1 MDDMTLEEIRK
12 LLPDS
17 SAVNVV
23 HGLVEKGLIR
33 VYENLH
39 DRYVS
44 KKEKYI
50 VLNPQFNTE
59 IELKA
64 LFQKLE
70 KAPKQLNVL
79 LAYLH
84 IFQQEHQVKQTALL
98 EQSNSGVVAL
108 KALIDKQIFQVQLLD
123 ANRIPLGNADSV
135 KWQELSAHQTEA
147 YQHIQN
153 HFSQQQT
160 VLLHGLTGSGK
171 THVYFHLIR
180 DALAKGKQVLYLLP
194 EIALTTQ
201 IIHKLRQAFGE
212 QVGIYHS
219 RFSNMERVELWQHI
233 RQGKYNIVIGARSA
247 LLLPMHELGL
257 IILDEE
263 HDVSF
268 KQQDPAPRY
277 HARDA
282 ALVLARIKQAA
293 VILGSATPSL
303 ESWQNVQ
310 TGKYKLV
317 QLTER
322 FGEGQLPKIQLI
334 DKKEEKTLN
343 KYQGIFSPTLT
354 RAIQETIQMGKQVIL
369 FQNRRGYAPLLMCQ
383 TCGWIPQC
391 KYCDVSMTYHKQ
403 SDMMQCHYCGS
414 RQSPVKI
421 CPDCGGNRIQA
432 KSFGTEKVEEEIRQT
447 FPHARVE
454 RFDWD
459 VLKHKNKY
467 QEIIRQFEKR
477 QIDILVG
484 TQMLVKG
491 LDFEH
496 VNLVGVLNADN
507 LLSYPDF
514 RVNERTFQMLAQ
526 VGGRAG
532 RTNDQ
537 GRVLIQVYRTD
548 HPVIQSVLRNDYAGF
563 VQKELEE
570 RKAFLYPPFTRLL
583 KITLKHHNELLV
595 QNAAQTL
602 CENLRKQSNLL
613 VYGPGE
619 PGIARV
625 RNKYLR
631 EIMVKMQKDSQESN
645 QLKSFIRQEISLLG
659 TQRTFANVLVIC
671 DMDPY

>member
-1 MDDMTLEEIRK
+1 
-12 LLPDS
+12 
-17 SAVNVV
+17 
-23 HGLVEKGLIR
+23 
-33 VYENLH
+33 
-39 DRYVS
+39 
-44 KKEKYI
+44 
-50 VLNPQFNTE
+50 
-59 IELKA
+59 
-64 LFQKLE
+64 
-70 KAPKQLNVL
+70 
-79 LAYLH
+79 
-84 IFQQEHQVKQTALL
+84 
-98 EQSNSGVVAL
+98 
-108 KALIDKQIFQVQLLD
+108 VQLLD
-123 ANRIPLGNADSV
+123 ANRIPLGNADAG

-147 YQHIQN
+147 YQQIQN

-180 DALAKGKQVLYLLP
+180 DVLAKGKQVLYLLP

-219 RFSNMERVELWQHI
+219 RFSNMERVELWQNI
-233 RQGKYNIVIGARSA
+233 RQGKYKIVIGARSA
-247 LLLPMHELGL
+247 LLLPLHHLGL

-268 KQQDPAPRY
+268 KQQEPAPRY

-282 ALVLARIKQAA
+282 ALVLAKIKDAS

-310 TGKYKLV
+310 LGKYKLV
-317 QLTER
+317 KLTER

-334 DKKEEKTLN
+334 DKKEEKALN

-354 RAIQETIQMGKQVIL
+354 KAIQETIQMGKQVIL

-447 FPHARVE
+447 FPNARVE

-548 HPVIQSVLRNDYAGF
+548 HPVIQSVLRNDYTGF
-563 VQKELEE
+563 VQKEMEE
-570 RKAFLYPPFTRLL
+570 RKAFLYPPFTRML
-583 KITLKHHNELLV
+583 KITLKHGNELLV
-595 QNAAQTL
+595 KNAAQTL
-602 CENLRKQSNLL
+602 CENLRTQSNLL

-631 EIMVKMQKDSQESN
+631 EIMVKMQKDSQESHL
-645 QLKSFIRQEISLLG
+645 LKSFIRQEISLLG
-659 TQRTFANVLVIC
+659 TQRSFANVIVIC
-671 DMDPY
+671 DVDPY

>member
-1 MDDMTLEEIRK
+1 
-12 LLPDS
+12 
-17 SAVNVV
+17 
-23 HGLVEKGLIR
+23 
-33 VYENLH
+33 
-39 DRYVS
+39 
-44 KKEKYI
+44 
-50 VLNPQFNTE
+50 
-59 IELKA
+59 
-64 LFQKLE
+64 
-70 KAPKQLNVL
+70 
-79 LAYLH
+79 
-84 IFQQEHQVKQTALL
+84 
-98 EQSNSGVVAL
+98 
-108 KALIDKQIFQVQLLD
+108 
-123 ANRIPLGNADSV
+123 
-135 KWQELSAHQTEA
+135 
-147 YQHIQN
+147 
-153 HFSQQQT
+153 
-160 VLLHGLTGSGK
+160 
-171 THVYFHLIR
+171 
-180 DALAKGKQVLYLLP
+180 
-194 EIALTTQ
+194 
-201 IIHKLRQAFGE
+201 
-212 QVGIYHS
+212 
-219 RFSNMERVELWQHI
+219 MERVELWQNI
-233 RQGKYNIVIGARSA
+233 RQGKYKIVIGARSA
-247 LLLPMHELGL
+247 LLLPLHHLGL

-268 KQQDPAPRY
+268 KQQEPAPRY

-282 ALVLARIKQAA
+282 ALVLAKIKDAS

-310 TGKYKLV
+310 LGKYKLV
-317 QLTER
+317 KLTER
-322 FGEGQLPKIQLI
+322 YGEGQLPKIQLI

-354 RAIQETIQMGKQVIL
+354 KAIQETIQMGKQVIL

-447 FPHARVE
+447 FPNARVE

-548 HPVIQSVLRNDYAGF
+548 HPVIQSVLRNDYTGF
-563 VQKELEE
+563 VQKEMEE
-570 RKAFLYPPFTRLL
+570 RKAFLYPPFTRML
-583 KITLKHHNELLV
+583 KITLKHGNELLV
-595 QNAAQTL
+595 KNAAQTL
-602 CENLRKQSNLL
+602 CENLRTQSNLL

-631 EIMVKMQKDSQESN
+631 EIMVKMQKDSQESHL
-645 QLKSFIRQEISLLG
+645 LKSFIRQEISLLG
-659 TQRTFANVLVIC
+659 TQRSFANVIVIC
-671 DMDPY
+671 DVDPY

>member
-1 MDDMTLEEIRK
+1 
-12 LLPDS
+12 
-17 SAVNVV
+17 
-23 HGLVEKGLIR
+23 
-33 VYENLH
+33 
-39 DRYVS
+39 
-44 KKEKYI
+44 
-50 VLNPQFNTE
+50 
-59 IELKA
+59 
-64 LFQKLE
+64 
-70 KAPKQLNVL
+70 
-79 LAYLH
+79 
-84 IFQQEHQVKQTALL
+84 
-98 EQSNSGVVAL
+98 
-108 KALIDKQIFQVQLLD
+108 VQLLD
-123 ANRIPLGNADSV
+123 ANRIPLENTDAG

-147 YQHIQN
+147 YQQIQN

-180 DALAKGKQVLYLLP
+180 DVIAKGKQVLYLLP

-219 RFSNMERVELWQHI
+219 RFSNMERVELWQNI
-233 RQGKYNIVIGARSA
+233 RQGKYKIVIGARSA
-247 LLLPMHELGL
+247 LLLPLHHLGL

-268 KQQDPAPRY
+268 KQQEPAPRY

-282 ALVLARIKQAA
+282 ALVLAKIKDAS

-310 TGKYKLV
+310 LGKYKLV
-317 QLTER
+317 KLTER

-334 DKKEEKTLN
+334 DKKEEKALN

-354 RAIQETIQMGKQVIL
+354 KAIQETIQMGKQVIL

-548 HPVIQSVLRNDYAGF
+548 HPVIQSVLRNDYTGF
-563 VQKELEE
+563 VQKEMEE
-570 RKAFLYPPFTRLL
+570 RKAFLYPPFTRML
-583 KITLKHHNELLV
+583 KITLKHGNELLV
-595 QNAAQTL
+595 KNAAQTL
-602 CENLRKQSNLL
+602 CENLRTQSNLL

-631 EIMVKMQKDSQESN
+631 EIMVKMQKDSQESHL
-645 QLKSFIRQEISLLG
+645 LKSFIRQEISLLG
-659 TQRTFANVLVIC
+659 TQRSFANVIVIC
-671 DMDPY
+671 DVDPY

>member
-1 MDDMTLEEIRK
+1 MSSTMDDMTLEEIRK

-39 DRYVS
+39 DRYVI

-84 IFQQEHQVKQTALL
+84 IFQQEHQVKQTNLL
-98 EQSNSGVVAL
+98 AQSESGVAAL

-123 ANRIPLGNADSV
+123 ANRIPLGNADAV

-180 DALAKGKQVLYLLP
+180 DVLAKGKQVLYLLP

-282 ALVLARIKQAA
+282 ALVLARIKQAS

-354 RAIQETIQMGKQVIL
+354 KAIQETIQMGKQVIL

-570 RKAFLYPPFTRLL
+570 RKAFLYPPLHDCSKLPSNIITNYWYKTPHRHSA
-583 KITLKHHNELLV
+583 KIYVNR
-595 QNAAQTL
+595 AIFW
-602 CENLRKQSNLL
+602 C
-613 VYGPGE
+613 
-619 PGIARV
+619 
-625 RNKYLR
+625 
-631 EIMVKMQKDSQESN
+631 M
-645 QLKSFIRQEISLLG
+645 
-659 TQRTFANVLVIC
+659 VLVNPVSPVCATNTCARSWLKCRRTLRRAINSNHLSGRK
-671 DMDPY
+671 

>member
-39 DRYVS
+39 NRYVS

-50 VLNPQFNTE
+50 LLNPLFNTE
-59 IELKA
+59 VELKA

-84 IFQQEHQVKQTALL
+84 IFRQEHQVKQTTLL
-98 EQSNSGVVAL
+98 AQSDSGAAAL

-123 ANRIPLGNADSV
+123 ANRIPLGNADAG

-147 YQHIQN
+147 YQQIQN

-180 DALAKGKQVLYLLP
+180 DVLAKGKQVLYLLP

-219 RFSNMERVELWQHI
+219 RFSNMERVELWQNI
-233 RQGKYNIVIGARSA
+233 RQGKYKIVIGARSA
-247 LLLPMHELGL
+247 LLLPLHHLGL

-268 KQQDPAPRY
+268 KQQEPAPRY

-282 ALVLARIKQAA
+282 ALVLAKIKDAS

-310 TGKYKLV
+310 LGKYKLV
-317 QLTER
+317 KLTER

-334 DKKEEKTLN
+334 DKKEEKALN

-354 RAIQETIQMGKQVIL
+354 KAIQETIQMGKQVIL

-548 HPVIQSVLRNDYAGF
+548 HPVIQSVLRNDYTGF
-563 VQKELEE
+563 VQKEMEE
-570 RKAFLYPPFTRLL
+570 RKAFLYPPFTRML
-583 KITLKHHNELLV
+583 KITLKHGNELLV
-595 QNAAQTL
+595 KNAAQTL
-602 CENLRKQSNLL
+602 CENLRTQSNLL

-631 EIMVKMQKDSQESN
+631 EIMVKMQKDSQESHL
-645 QLKSFIRQEISLLG
+645 LKSFIRQEISLLG
-659 TQRTFANVLVIC
+659 TQRSFANVIVIC
-671 DMDPY
+671 DVDPY

>member
-1 MDDMTLEEIRK
+1 VI
-12 LLPDS
+12 
-17 SAVNVV
+17 
-23 HGLVEKGLIR
+23 
-33 VYENLH
+33 
-39 DRYVS
+39 
-44 KKEKYI
+44 
-50 VLNPQFNTE
+50 
-59 IELKA
+59 
-64 LFQKLE
+64 
-70 KAPKQLNVL
+70 
-79 LAYLH
+79 
-84 IFQQEHQVKQTALL
+84 
-98 EQSNSGVVAL
+98 
-108 KALIDKQIFQVQLLD
+108 
-123 ANRIPLGNADSV
+123 
-135 KWQELSAHQTEA
+135 
-147 YQHIQN
+147 
-153 HFSQQQT
+153 
-160 VLLHGLTGSGK
+160 
-171 THVYFHLIR
+171 
-180 DALAKGKQVLYLLP
+180 AKGKQVLYLLP

-219 RFSNMERVELWQHI
+219 RFSNMERVELWQNI
-233 RQGKYNIVIGARSA
+233 RQGKYKIVIGARSA
-247 LLLPMHELGL
+247 LLLPLHHLGL

-268 KQQDPAPRY
+268 KQQEPAPRY

-282 ALVLARIKQAA
+282 ALVLAKIKDAS

-310 TGKYKLV
+310 LGKYKLV
-317 QLTER
+317 KLTER

-334 DKKEEKTLN
+334 DKKEEKALN

-354 RAIQETIQMGKQVIL
+354 KAIQETIQMGKQVIL

-548 HPVIQSVLRNDYAGF
+548 HPVIQSVLRNDYTGF
-563 VQKELEE
+563 VQKEMEE
-570 RKAFLYPPFTRLL
+570 RKAFLYPPFTRML
-583 KITLKHHNELLV
+583 KITLKHGNELLV
-595 QNAAQTL
+595 KNAAQTL
-602 CENLRKQSNLL
+602 CENLRTQSNLL

-631 EIMVKMQKDSQESN
+631 EIMVKMQKDSQESHL
-645 QLKSFIRQEISLLG
+645 LKSFIRQEISLLG
-659 TQRTFANVLVIC
+659 TQRSFANVIVIC
-671 DMDPY
+671 DVDPY